1 MALRLKWWMVFLFWN
16 ITISTNEES
25 VMKLFCIDNTNQG
38 HWEQLGSWIPS
49 TLDPSA

>member
-16 ITISTNEES
+16 ITISTNES

-38 HWEQLGSWIPS
+38 HWEHWIPS